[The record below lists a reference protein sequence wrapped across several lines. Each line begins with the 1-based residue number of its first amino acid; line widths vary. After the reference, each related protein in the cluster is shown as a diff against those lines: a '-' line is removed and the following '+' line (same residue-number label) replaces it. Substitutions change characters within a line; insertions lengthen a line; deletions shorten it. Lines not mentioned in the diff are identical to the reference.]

1 MKPVEPAELSGYL
14 DGELD
19 VARTAEVRELL
30 SRDAALLAQFEALRA
45 TDANWRAAAASAAFV
60 PRLQLPAPRARAT
73 SWARIAAL
81 ALALIALRVLP
92 KLGGPMVWGIALHA
106 VALAIALVWIVRMIR
121 SSALHPK

>member
-45 TDANWRAAAASAAFV
+45 TDANWRAAAS
-60 PRLQLPAPRARAT
+60 T
-73 SWARIAAL
+73 SVSSFLSTPGCQRCS
-81 ALALIALRVLP
+81 P
-92 KLGGPMVWGIALHA
+92 T
-106 VALAIALVWIVRMIR
+106 R
-121 SSALHPK
+121 SSTRFWCEAWV